1 MSSLLYLSAF
11 GCLTSSL
18 SSSSSPSSSSSSFSS
33 PTSTSPSSSPSTSAS
48 SSSSSSL
55 NLVCPRTLF
64 RHCRLLLL
72 PLLLLLLLFLHP
84 FSLPCLHCPT
94 YPPCLSLCLAPFLS
108 ASLLP
113 SPFPSG
119 STYSPFFHSRS
130 SDFMLLPLQA
140 KAQQK
145 QATTAKMDLQ
155 NRAICYA
162 MRNPPKGHPR
172 MSFTDLRKIVR
183 KTDGSGCTTK
193 SSGSN
198 SGI

>member
-1 MSSLLYLSAF
+1 MSSLLYLLIF
-11 GCLTSSL
+11 GCLTSCL
-18 SSSSSPSSSSSSFSS
+18 SSSSSPSSSSSFSS
-33 PTSTSPSSSPSTSAS
+33 PTSTSSSSPSTSAS
-48 SSSSSSL
+48 SSSSHSSL

-119 STYSPFFHSRS
+119 STYSPFFHSRGC
-130 SDFMLLPLQA
+130 DFMLLPLQA

-155 NRAICYA
+155 KRAICYA

-183 KTDGSGCTTK
+183 KTESSGCTTK

>member
-1 MSSLLYLSAF
+1 MSSLLYLLISD
-11 GCLTSSL
+11 CLTSSP
-18 SSSSSPSSSSSSFSS
+18 SSSPSSSSSFSS
-33 PTSTSPSSSPSTSAS
+33 PTSTSSYSSPSTSAS